1 LEKSEKEHYVKI
13 AALLENI
20 IIVDSVLTVPLNVKP
35 VVLQVLFVLL
45 AKILLNLEM
54 VLQGIFTIMNAS

>member
-1 LEKSEKEHYVKI
+1 VTVLLVLLEKLEKEHYAKI

-35 VVLQVLFVLL
+35 VELQVLFVLL
-45 AKILLNLEM
+45 VKILLSL
-54 VLQGIFTIMNAS
+54 

>member
-35 VVLQVLFVLL
+35 VELQVLFVLL
-45 AKILLNLEM
+45 VKILLSL
-54 VLQGIFTIMNAS
+54 